1 MVVEPYNTVL
11 SLRHLTE
18 YSDSTFCIDNEALFN
33 ICNHN
38 LRITKPQFS
47 DLNHLV
53 SIAMSGITT
62 CFRFPAELNTDLRK
76 LAVNM
81 VPYPR
86 LHYYIPGFL
95 PLTTKFSNIKPN
107 IPVKELTRGILDP
120 GNMLVAGDPRGG
132 KYLTVA
138 AIFRGHMSVTEV
150 EHEMNNVQEEND
162 QFFVDWLSNNM
173 KIAVCNI
180 PSRGLFDSATFI
192 VNTTS
197 VTEIFKKTLAKYQTM
212 QQRKAF
218 LHWYLGEGMDED
230 EFTMAEKS
238 LIDLISEYEQ
248 QNVVE

>member
-1 MVVEPYNTVL
+1 M
-11 SLRHLTE
+11 RHLTE

-33 ICNHN
+33 ICHQI
-38 LRITKPQFS
+38 LRIKKPQFN
-47 DLNHLV
+47 DLNYLI

-86 LHYYIPGFL
+86 LHFYIPGFL
-95 PLTTKFSNIKPN
+95 PLTSRYTNVSPN
-107 IPVKELTRGILDP
+107 MPVKELSRGILDSN
-120 GNMLVAGDPRGG
+120 NMFVACDPKDG

-150 EHEMNNVQEEND
+150 EHEMNNVQEENEK
-162 QFFVDWLSNNM
+162 FFVDWLSNNM

-180 PSRGLFDSATFI
+180 PSRRKFDSATFI
-192 VNTTS
+192 VNSTS
-197 VTEIFKKTLAKYQTM
+197 IQEVFKKILEKYQKM

-218 LHWYLGEGMDED
+218 LHWFLGEGMEEE
-230 EFTMAEKS
+230 EFSNAEKS
-238 LIDLISEYEQ
+238 LTDLISDYEQ
-248 QNVVE
+248 QEND